1 MERLDYGSDPCI
13 WNGLEWHRGIMSCS
27 QCLALVDEHGLGS
40 RYLKQLHSIPLLA
53 AALFSF
59 GSQAIK
65 NWGFLE
71 KIDPVWIW
79 PEENG
84 LGSEMLIFLGI
95 CYQQGQRILWQPA
108 KKTHENLMEQQ
119 MQQ

>member
-1 MERLDYGSDPCI
+1 
-13 WNGLEWHRGIMSCS
+13 MSCS

-71 KIDPVWIW
+71 KNRPCVDLARGDWFGQLNVDISGDLLPARTKNPVAT
-79 PEENG
+79 
-84 LGSEMLIFLGI
+84 SKK
-95 CYQQGQRILWQPA
+95 